1 MTFVYIVLHCTLP
14 LHARVF
20 SSKLEFSLTIE
31 EEIRTLAKTYAET
44 LKKQID
50 KRVVEMNSDD
60 DSHFLIYQVLG
71 VSDEEGRLIDIYQN
85 KGRFLYKYAGSFLE
99 NAAKACHVLLP
110 EPNSSETD
118 STDA

>member
-1 MTFVYIVLHCTLP
+1 M
-14 LHARVF
+14 
-20 SSKLEFSLTIE
+20 TIE
-31 EEIRTLAKTYAET
+31 EEIRELAQTYAET

-50 KRVVEMNSDD
+50 NRVIEMDSDD

-99 NAAKACHVLLP
+99 NAAKACFRHKFPASGSLRV
-110 EPNSSETD
+110 PNTRGQRPKTFEIRI
-118 STDA
+118 ARIRA